1 MKLRL
6 TRKTLLG
13 FIALLLPVTL
23 ALIPGKHAIEP
34 LVPNR
39 ITIQKK
45 PR

>member
-23 ALIPGKHAIEP
+23 ALSRSFQTE
-34 LVPNR
+34 
-39 ITIQKK
+39 
-45 PR
+45 